1 LNFFFYFFFIF
12 TFNSRLSFSLFR
24 PTSLPSLSLS
34 LYEILN
40 HHICRWPWISFK
52 VFFHLKLLH
61 EINFFREF
69 FMGWFM
75 VVLLIKILWVW
86 IFGNL
91 GDWFWG
97 VLRWILDDRFMKILY
112 GLVSEICI
120 LGLICFSSKFLR
132 DPFD

>member
-1 LNFFFYFFFIF
+1 LNFFFFIYF
-12 TFNSRLSFSLFR
+12 LFSLSILVFLFHFSAR
-24 PTSLPSLSLS
+24 LLSPLSLS